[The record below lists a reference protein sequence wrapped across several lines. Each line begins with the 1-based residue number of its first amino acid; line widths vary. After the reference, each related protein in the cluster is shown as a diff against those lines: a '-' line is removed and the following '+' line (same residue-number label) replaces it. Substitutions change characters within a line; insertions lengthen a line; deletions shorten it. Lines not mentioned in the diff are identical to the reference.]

1 MLIRPRAESTSI
13 KSCAQFLLLGRS
25 QRPNQHAADDA
36 GIGSVSDESGS
47 PPAGHPTELAMPPDT
62 VEITRVATRLKRPKT
77 MWKAVRIVQWNA
89 MVATA
94 HLV

>member
-1 MLIRPRAESTSI
+1 MRPVLTFGQIPATDDSGCR
-13 KSCAQFLLLGRS
+13 KR
-25 QRPNQHAADDA
+25 QREQYQYTADDA

-77 MWKAVRIVQWNA
+77 MWKAVRVVQWNA
-89 MVATA
+89 MVATGR
-94 HLV
+94 LV